1 MFWMIPLALKGL
13 AIATTTIFAAAMFE
27 VIIED
32 IISYFTVQEVMDEK
46 GLERVLIRAV
56 DRTSNKI
63 SFRDLDTF
71 DDWELTGTGIA
82 DDIHV
87 GDKIY
92 V

>member
-1 MFWMIPLALKGL
+1 
-13 AIATTTIFAAAMFE
+13 MFE

-32 IISYFTVQEVMDEK
+32 IISRYSVRNVMDTK
-46 GLERVLIRAV
+46 NISGVLIRAV
-56 DRTSNKI
+56 DRTSNKV

-71 DDWELTGTGIA
+71 DDWEITGTGIA

-92 V
+92 VY

>member
-1 MFWMIPLALKGL
+1 MFWLIPLALKAAAVL
-13 AIATTTIFAAAMFE
+13 TTTIFTVAMFE

-32 IISYFTVQEVMDEK
+32 IISRYSVRNVMDTK
-46 GLERVLIRAV
+46 NISGVLIRAV
-56 DRTSNKI
+56 DRTSNKV

-71 DDWELTGTGIA
+71 DDWEITGTGIA